1 MSPFAVAEPRDC
13 GYNESVLLY
22 RQEGRYHQLATRYP
36 SDYDNRG
43 RVEPGISRGSRSG
56 GASRPG
62 ASRSGYA
69 SQRSGYGAQRPPQR
83 SASGQRPRSSG
94 QRPPQRSGQG
104 PNRRP
109 PQSRG
114 GYGRRRGPNRMPMF
128 AALAVLIRRILKA
141 HRLDIPGTVYYDEAL
156 DHLSSFY
163 NEDPEHR
170 AYYVLVEEGE
180 PAGGIGLAELP
191 FFENCCELQK
201 LYLSESLQG
210 RGIGY
215 QMISLIE
222 EQARLRGYQRIRRVK

>member
-1 MSPFAVAEPRDC
+1 MFFQLLT
-13 GYNESVLLY
+13 ES
-22 RQEGRYHQLATRYP
+22 
-36 SDYDNRG
+36 DD
-43 RVEPGISRGSRSG
+43 
-56 GASRPG
+56 
-62 ASRSGYA
+62 
-69 SQRSGYGAQRPPQR
+69 
-83 SASGQRPRSSG
+83 
-94 QRPPQRSGQG
+94 
-104 PNRRP
+104 
-109 PQSRG
+109 
-114 GYGRRRGPNRMPMF
+114 

-222 EQARLRGYQRIRRVK
+222 EQARLRGYQRIYLETHTNLEAAIHIYEKSGYREIPRPEAVVHSTMNRFYLKEL